1 VASTAL
7 SICDNLVFVPVKKQN
22 RESKNKEE
30 KQDEGSAAAVPLDCL
45 G

>member
-1 VASTAL
+1 VL
-7 SICDNLVFVPVKKQN
+7 HLVFVPVEKQN

-30 KQDEGSAAAVPLDCL
+30 KQEEGYAAAVPLDRL